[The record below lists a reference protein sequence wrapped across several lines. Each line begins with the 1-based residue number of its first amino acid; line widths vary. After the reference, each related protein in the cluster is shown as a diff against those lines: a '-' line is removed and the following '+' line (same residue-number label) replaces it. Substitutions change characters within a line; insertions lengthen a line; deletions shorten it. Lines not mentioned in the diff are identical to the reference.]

1 MATQEGPKTKASLC
15 KAKACERRL
24 SVQMNIQKLLV
35 DRPCETLQYEAAC
48 SNKTDQKAIV
58 IQKVKKCLFRVLAP
72 TIRPSRTG
80 YISNISQVE
89 IIACRPFFDG

>member
-24 SVQMNIQKLLV
+24 SVQMNTQKLFV
-35 DRPCETLQYEAAC
+35 DRPCETLQYEAAY

-58 IQKVKKCLFRVLAP
+58 IQKV
-72 TIRPSRTG
+72 
-80 YISNISQVE
+80 
-89 IIACRPFFDG
+89 